1 MSGRRKDGRDLPNLG
16 FCATGY
22 TNSRSHKQ
30 LRRGESSAFGCNLCT
45 TKETVFA
52 YTRNLPQITRTNTWN
67 NNTECTVLAINLP
80 KLFTSFFQHHAIH
93 LLNNQKQNY
102 QAYRRKQE
110 GVQSNKRTQTYV
122 HCCKTRHQQTSQ
134 FTMRF
139 GSRALLDDHN
149 VFQHSNEAK
158 RTKRN
163 KVKESVPGS
172 QAQDLG
178 RKM

>member
-1 MSGRRKDGRDLPNLG
+1 MHNKRDCVRLHKKSTTNHANKHMETATLNVRFWQL
-16 FCATGY
+16 FCQT
-22 TNSRSHKQ
+22 
-30 LRRGESSAFGCNLCT
+30 
-45 TKETVFA
+45 
-52 YTRNLPQITRTNTWN
+52 
-67 NNTECTVLAINLP
+67 
-80 KLFTSFFQHHAIH
+80 LFTSFFQHHAIH

-102 QAYRRKQE
+102 QAYRKKQE

-122 HCCKTRHQQTSQ
+122 HSCKTRHRQTSQ

-139 GSRALLDDHN
+139 GCRAILDDHN

-163 KVKESVPGS
+163 RVKESVPGS